1 MKISPAFRI
10 SIGLVLLTLSIL
22 MMADLAGLAPDH
34 NREILDKRKKVSE
47 SLAIEFSLAAQES
60 HFDLIAKTLKAMV
73 NRNEDIVSAGLRR
86 VNGKLIAQAGNHAE
100 QWNYF
105 EEKNSSTTHVAVPI
119 FQGEQKWGS
128 VEIQFTPLTN
138 THFLG
143 ISFSPAA
150 KLLLF
155 VAFFGFAGYA
165 FLMHRTLRYLD
176 PSSIV
181 PGRVQFAL
189 NALRSGVV
197 LIDEQ
202 KNIVL
207 ANSSFSK
214 AVISTPESLLG
225 RTLDEFAWRDSNTG
239 RKLTT
244 FPWNETVKQGK
255 ASTDTRI
262 RFNPAGKSFQTY
274 IVNCTPILDANQK
287 CRGALISFEDIS
299 SIQKTNEKLRNTLGD
314 LEESRNRIEEQNK
327 KLTILASR
335 DSLTGCMNRRY
346 FFEQFDKIFLATQ
359 EQGQTLA
366 CIMTDIDHFKNINDS
381 HGHLF
386 GDQVIKF
393 VAEILDSESRS
404 VDLICRYGG
413 EEFCV
418 LMPDICL
425 EEARGIAK
433 RLRFSIEKL
442 ASKRLDKDVCVTASF
457 GISVSTADTENP
469 LQLVGQADTALYSA
483 KQQGRNQVIT
493 WSQELDKASE
503 RREKKPAKEAVTE
516 TVKTGDFI
524 AHGDSDD
531 GDKAIKPH
539 DQNISQLQHRIYELE
554 TEVDQ
559 QSRELLLKTAYDTLT
574 GLPNRVLFQDRM
586 NQAIARAKREEHIVA
601 VISLDIEAFKQVH
614 DTLGNHIADELIRK
628 VSGHLTDIFRNT
640 DTIALLDQSNSRTA
654 VSRINVDEFGILI
667 TDLESV
673 EPITWV
679 IKRIFDILA
688 KRAEIDKNEISLNSH
703 IGISLFPND
712 GTNAEALIKNAS
724 AARYHASKQPTGS
737 KHQFYSSELNT
748 SSTYQL
754 KLESELS
761 HAMKN
766 DMLML
771 YYQPKVNI
779 NSGKIIG
786 AEALLRWNHPSRG
799 MVSPADFIPVAE
811 RSGLINELGD
821 QVLRKACE
829 QAKKWTS
836 SISPDF
842 CISVNLSSIQ
852 LRQKDLYKRIL
863 KVLEATEILPSQL
876 EMEITESSA
885 MNNLDASLDN
895 VHQLQAAGIRVS
907 LDDFGTGFSSLS
919 QLCLLPVD
927 TLKIDRSFIAELA
940 VDSDNLS
947 IVAAII
953 AMAHKLG
960 MNVLA
965 EGVETVPQLELLRKL
980 KCDEI
985 QGYLFSMPVPAEEF
999 ELLLS
1004 KPNSNPL
1011 KQIENS
1017 PGLSRETLVNS

>member
-1 MKISPAFRI
+1 MTISPTFRI

-22 MMADLAGLAPDH
+22 MMADLIGLAPDH
-34 NREILDKRKKVSE
+34 DREILDKRKKVSE
-47 SLAIEFSLAAQES
+47 SLAIEFSIAAQQSNFE
-60 HFDLIAKTLKAMV
+60 LIAQTLKAIV
-73 NRNEDIVSAGLRR
+73 SRNEDILSAGLRR
-86 VNGKLIAQAGNHAE
+86 VNGKLMAQAGNHAE
-100 QWNYF
+100 QWDYF
-105 EEKNSSTTHVAVPI
+105 AEQHSSTTHVVVPI
-119 FQGEQKWGS
+119 YQGKQKWGS

-138 THFLG
+138 TSFIG

-150 KLLLF
+150 KLLIF
-155 VAFFGFAGYA
+155 VALFGFAGYT
-165 FLMHRTLRYLD
+165 FLMHRTLRYLN

-189 NALRSGVV
+189 DALRSGVV
-197 LIDEQ
+197 LIDDEE
-202 KNIVL
+202 NIVL
-207 ANSSFSK
+207 ANSSFSE
-214 AVISTPESLLG
+214 AVNSTPESLLG
-225 RTLDEFAWRDSNTG
+225 KTLDEFEWRDSKTG

-244 FPWNETVKQGK
+244 FPWNESVNNGESSTGK
-255 ASTDTRI
+255 RI
-262 RFNPAGKSFQTY
+262 RFNPAGKSFHTY
-274 IVNCTPILDANQK
+274 IVNCTPILDANQNS
-287 CRGALISFEDIS
+287 RGALVSFEDIS
-299 SIQKTNEKLRNTLGD
+299 SIQQANEKLRNTLGD
-314 LEESRNRIEEQNK
+314 LEESRDRIEKQNQ
-327 KLTILASR
+327 KLTVLATR
-335 DSLTGCMNRRY
+335 DSLTGCLNRRY
-346 FFEQFDKIFLATQ
+346 FFEQFDHIFLKTQ
-359 EQGQTLA
+359 EQNQTLA

-404 VDLICRYGG
+404 LDLICRYGG
-413 EEFCV
+413 EEFCI
-418 LMPDICL
+418 LMPNISFD
-425 EEARGIAK
+425 EATKIAE
-433 RLRFSIEKL
+433 RLRFSIENL
-442 ASKRLDKDVCVTASF
+442 AGKRLDKDVCVTASF
-457 GISVSTADTENP
+457 GISASESDTKNP
-469 LQLVGQADTALYSA
+469 LQLVGQADQALYSA
-483 KQQGRNQVIT
+483 KQQGRNQVIA
-493 WSQELDKASE
+493 WSSELDE
-503 RREKKPAKEAVTE
+503 VPDLRELKQEDDTSDESVITDEYVP
-516 TVKTGDFI
+516 
-524 AHGDSDD
+524 DSDAD
-531 GDKAIKPH
+531 TIDEVLEPLN
-539 DQNISQLQHRIYELE
+539 QNISQLQHRIYELE
-554 TEVDQ
+554 TVVEQ

-574 GLPNRVLFQDRM
+574 GLPNRMLFQDRI

-601 VISLDIEAFKQVH
+601 VISLDIEAFKQIH
-614 DTLGNHIADELIRK
+614 DTLGNNIAEELIRK
-628 VSGHLTDIFRNT
+628 VSGHLTDILRST
-640 DTIALLDQSNSRTA
+640 DTIALLNQNNSRTA

-688 KRAEIDKNEISLNSH
+688 KRAEIDKHEISLNSH

-712 GTNAEALIKNAS
+712 GTNAEVLIKNAS

-737 KHQFYSSELNT
+737 KHQFYSAELNT
-748 SSTYQL
+748 TSTYQL

-799 MVSPADFIPVAE
+799 MISPADFIPVAE

-829 QAKKWTS
+829 QAKIWTS

-895 VHQLQAAGIRVS
+895 VHQLQAAGVRVS

-965 EGVETVPQLELLRKL
+965 EGVETVPQLDLLRKL

-985 QGYLFSMPVPAEEF
+985 QGYLFSMPLPAEEL

-1004 KPNSNPL
+1004 NSNNNQL

-1017 PGLSRETLVNS
+1017 LSSPESAIVEA